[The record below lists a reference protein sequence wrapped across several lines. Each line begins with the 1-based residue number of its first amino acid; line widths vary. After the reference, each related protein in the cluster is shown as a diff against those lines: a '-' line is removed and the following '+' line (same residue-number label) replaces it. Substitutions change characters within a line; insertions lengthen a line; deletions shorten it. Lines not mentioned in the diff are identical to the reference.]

1 MTSYDEVVSQL
12 AEYNSCDRELAQK
25 NLRRSIITQEEIPS
39 TKRLIEQLKEAGYRL
54 YVLSNMSLEFIEF
67 LHTKDVYNNF
77 EGEVVSCYEHVVK
90 PDVKIYKILTERYG
104 LDQAETLFIDD
115 RAKNVDT
122 AIMLPSSRQRSK
134 SGRNSMKKTSQRSLL
149 FRQNVNRT
157 ESENIFSD
165 LN

>member
-1 MTSYDEVVSQL
+1 MPRFWEEYDRGMTSYDEVVSQL

-39 TKRLIEQLKEAGYRL
+39 TKRLIEQLKETGYRL

-67 LHTKDVYNNF
+67 LHTKNVYNNF

-90 PDVKIYKILTERYG
+90 PDVKIYNILTERYG

-122 AIMLPSSRQRSK
+122 AIMLGWQGYHFDPRNPDK
-134 SGRNSMKKTSQRSLL
+134 SCEELCKMLL
-149 FRQNVNRT
+149 
-157 ESENIFSD
+157 
-165 LN
+165 